1 MDFSGDVVEILGV
14 ELRRPIALVTA
25 VGFCNK
31 AGERDYIR
39 TVGAEIVSGGTRE
52 L

>member
-25 VGFCNK
+25 VGFCNR
-31 AGERDYIR
+31 ACERDYI
-39 TVGAEIVSGGTRE
+39 TAMGSEIE
-52 L
+52 LLP